1 MNKKDVVG
9 NSLKRVH
16 SVNTGRGTGQPNF
29 TCFFFGKTRLNI
41 WALKTSRSW

>member
-29 TCFFFGKTRLNI
+29 TCFFWENP
-41 WALKTSRSW
+41 LKHLGAKNV